1 MRVSIIGAGYVG
13 LVSGACLAEKGHQV
27 ICVDIDPSKVEQ
39 INSAASPIFEV
50 GLAELL
56 KRNVP
61 DRLVATTDLR
71 HAVQETEI
79 SVIAVGTPFDGKV
92 IDLRF
97 IREVAELIGVALRS
111 KSTYHVVAVK
121 STVVPGTTDD
131 VVLPILVRAS
141 GKIAGAEFGL
151 GMNPE
156 FLTEGEAV
164 QDFMNPDRIVL
175 GGIDDRTISILDLLY
190 AEFSNIERIRCNN
203 RTAEMIKYVSNSLL
217 ATMISFSNEIGNLC
231 ASLGNIDV
239 VEVLRGVHISK
250 YLCTQMPGGEKILP
264 PITSFLG
271 AGCGFGGSCL
281 PKDVKA
287 LVAHGESAGASMRL
301 LEAVI
306 KTNEA
311 QPGKVIGLLRKHFP
325 RLEGIRVGIL
335 GLSFRPGTDDMRES
349 PAIPIIRSLVQQGAI
364 VQAYDP
370 VARSQAERIFAK
382 EEVRLCHSL
391 EQVIQN
397 VDALVLVTRWDEFN
411 ELPKLLS
418 AINAQPVLVDGRR
431 VIDKHSVAK
440 YEGIGL

>member
-1 MRVSIIGAGYVG
+1 
-13 LVSGACLAEKGHQV
+13 
-27 ICVDIDPSKVEQ
+27 
-39 INSAASPIFEV
+39 
-50 GLAELL
+50 
-56 KRNVP
+56 
-61 DRLVATTDLR
+61 
-71 HAVQETEI
+71 
-79 SVIAVGTPFDGKV
+79 
-92 IDLRF
+92 
-97 IREVAELIGVALRS
+97 
-111 KSTYHVVAVK
+111 
-121 STVVPGTTDD
+121 
-131 VVLPILVRAS
+131 
-141 GKIAGAEFGL
+141 
-151 GMNPE
+151 
-156 FLTEGEAV
+156 
-164 QDFMNPDRIVL
+164 
-175 GGIDDRTISILDLLY
+175 
-190 AEFSNIERIRCNN
+190 
-203 RTAEMIKYVSNSLL
+203 
-217 ATMISFSNEIGNLC
+217 
-231 ASLGNIDV
+231 
-239 VEVLRGVHISK
+239 
-250 YLCTQMPGGEKILP
+250 
-264 PITSFLG
+264 
-271 AGCGFGGSCL
+271 
-281 PKDVKA
+281 
-287 LVAHGESAGASMRL
+287 MRL
-301 LEAVI
+301 LEGVI